1 MLEERTDTIVRH
13 EGMNILIKHLGP
25 VDAERFIALMNREPF
40 DYTEWRRNPRR
51 FAVLLTAFWMPESIV
66 LITSNVGS
74 NGLLFSPAIS
84 EKI

>member
-40 DYTEWRRNPRR
+40 DYTEWRRNNLADEDVRSLSQK
-51 FAVLLTAFWMPESIV
+51 AMEYATNM
-66 LITSNVGS
+66 
-74 NGLLFSPAIS
+74 
-84 EKI
+84 